1 MNAPWWTKIG
11 AKLVLSRVPVPY
23 DFWRR
28 IGIFRQGAMDDPSYA
43 FNVFRHH
50 FDRIDFARK
59 REGFVALE
67 LGPGDSVVSAL
78 IAVSHGARRTY
89 LVDSGSYA
97 TTNMSVYHAASD
109 YLRAQGLSSSLT
121 NNDGFDDMLSKCG
134 AVYLTTGLAGLRE
147 IPSASVDF
155 IWSQA
160 VLEHVR
166 LHEFQ
171 ELNRELRRIVRTDG
185 VCTHAIDLAD
195 HLQEGL
201 NNLRFSHDTWE
212 SDFFAHAGFYTNRL
226 RYQSM
231 LRHFE
236 EAGFAVDVVRVKRW
250 PQLPTPRTALHPQFS
265 QLSDDELLI
274 REFDV
279 VLRPVQ

>member
-1 MNAPWWTKIG
+1 MTVPWWIKIG
-11 AKLVLSRVPVPY
+11 AKLVLSRLPISY
-23 DFWRR
+23 NFWRR

-43 FNVFRHH
+43 FGVFRNH
-50 FDRIDFARK
+50 FERVDFARK
-59 REGFVALE
+59 RDGFVALE

-78 IAVSHGARRTY
+78 IAAAHGAHRMY

-97 TTNMSVYHAASD
+97 TRNMNAYHAAARH
-109 YLRAQGLSSSLT
+109 LRAHGLSTPLADT
-121 NNDGFDDMLSKCG
+121 DDFDGMLSKCG
-134 AVYLTTGLAGLRE
+134 AMYVTSGLVGLRE
-147 IPSASVDF
+147 IPTGSVDF

-160 VLEHVR
+160 VLEHIRV
-166 LHEFQ
+166 HEFQ
-171 ELNRELRRIVRTDG
+171 ALNRELRRILRSDG

-226 RYQSM
+226 RYQN
-231 LRHFE
+231 LLHHFE
-236 EAGFAVDVVRVKRW
+236 EAGFSVEVARVKRW
-250 PQLPTPRTALHPQFS
+250 PVLPTPREAFS
-265 QLSDDELLI
+265 PEFSKLTEDELLI